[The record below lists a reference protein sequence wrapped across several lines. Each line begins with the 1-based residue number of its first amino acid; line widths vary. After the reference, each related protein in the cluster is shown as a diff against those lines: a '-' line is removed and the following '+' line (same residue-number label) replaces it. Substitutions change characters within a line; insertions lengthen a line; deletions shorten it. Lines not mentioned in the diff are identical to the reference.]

1 MRIINVTEKA
11 PFTPYELLYA
21 LSFSSVQRDIR
32 SLVFIQ
38 STLGVLGKRIY
49 EIKIPLPDKE
59 NLFFQNQVEEFKS
72 SLETRAKYLNIIT
85 KLDSTNIEL

>member
-1 MRIINVTEKA
+1 MLFRS
-11 PFTPYELLYA
+11 